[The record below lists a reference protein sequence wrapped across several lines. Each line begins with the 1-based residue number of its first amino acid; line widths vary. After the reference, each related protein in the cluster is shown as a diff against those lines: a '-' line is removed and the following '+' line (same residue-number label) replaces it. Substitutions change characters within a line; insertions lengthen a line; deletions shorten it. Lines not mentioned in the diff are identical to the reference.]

1 MAESVPMFDVRQ
13 RPSSLLPKICFNLP
27 PLDVIWYQR
36 IQFDLGRPE
45 KNGAGGAPDT
55 DTGLD
60 EKSRYIP

>member
-1 MAESVPMFDVRQ
+1 MAESVPMLDLRQ
-13 RPSSLLPKICFNLP
+13 RPSSILSKIYCDLP

-36 IQFDLGRPE
+36 VQFDLGRPE